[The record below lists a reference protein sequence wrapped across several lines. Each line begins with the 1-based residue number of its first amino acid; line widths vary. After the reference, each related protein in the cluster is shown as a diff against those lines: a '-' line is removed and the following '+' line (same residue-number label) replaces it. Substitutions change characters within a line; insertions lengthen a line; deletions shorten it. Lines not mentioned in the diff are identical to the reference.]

1 MKDQAKWQELLVDA
15 VNAPSKIMTDYTRAI
30 PKQEEVLLLRFIEEE
45 AFSIMFQVVLMIR

>member
-45 AFSIMFQVVLMIR
+45 AFSIMLQVVLMIR